1 MNTKSTGETPA
12 LNLSLERLAAYRQDT
27 FLTGPGQRLHTKKQ
41 AADYVNARGY
51 VYFWPVKEVT
61 MPSLWTAVA
70 GNRPVADGHDDPGH
84 ITWRW
89 KDESLGSDIWYYAKV
104 LRRRATF
111 IAPAILPY
119 FYALSENYGEP
130 ESDYL
135 IQYEEGRMSVEAK
148 TVYETLMT
156 EGPLDT
162 VLLRQTARLTS
173 KASNAP
179 FAHAMETLQA
189 DFKIVPVGVAE
200 TGAWKYAFIY
210 DLVHRRY
217 PDLAEQARP
226 LRQADARARL
236 AELYFRSVGAAQEK
250 DLAKLFGWPKHELAA
265 TLDVL
270 VGSGVVCAGAQLE
283 ETKGDWYA
291 LAELIS

>member
-1 MNTKSTGETPA
+1 MSTQSPTEPPA
-12 LNLSLERLAAYRQDT
+12 LSAGRLAAYRQAT
-27 FLTGPGQRLHTKKQ
+27 FLTGPDQRLRTKKQ
-41 AADYVNARGY
+41 AADYVRMRGY

-70 GNRPVADGHDDPGH
+70 GDRPVADGHDDPGH

-89 KDESLGSDIWYYAKV
+89 KDEALGSDIWYYAKV

-111 IAPAILPY
+111 IAPHTLPY

-130 ESDYL
+130 EHDYL
-135 IQYEEGRMSVEAK
+135 LQYEEGRMSVEAK
-148 TVYETLMT
+148 AVYETLLQ

-162 VLLRQTARLTS
+162 VTLRQTARLTS

-179 FAHAMETLQA
+179 FARAMETLQA

-217 PDLAEQARP
+217 PELPEQARTI
-226 LRQADARARL
+226 RQADARARL
-236 AELYFRSVGAAQEK
+236 AELYFRSVGAAQDR
-250 DLAKLFGWPKHELAA
+250 DLAKLFGWPKRDLEA
-265 TLDVL
+265 TLDAL
-270 VGSGVVCAGAQLE
+270 VGAGVVCAGAQLA

-291 LAELIS
+291 LPELL